1 MLWEAVIFAALGLL
15 AAWTASR
22 MFPLRLPASPL
33 VLATGPAAALVG
45 GLVTYSIVGGSHPE
59 ATFPAAL
66 LTSAALLSV
75 LSRPPRRGRHA
86 KILSP

>member
-1 MLWEAVIFAALGLL
+1 MMLWEAVVFAALGLL
-15 AAWTASR
+15 AAWSASR

-33 VLATGPAAALVG
+33 VLATGPVASLLG
-45 GLVTYSIVGGSHPE
+45 GLVTYSIVGGHHPE

-75 LSRPPRRGRHA
+75 LARPPRRGRHA
-86 KILSP
+86 KALG